1 MTEACEIKNKLSLP
15 IMDSILNKRIVNFN
29 FRILQGIQCQIR
41 EMLILNSE
49 FSKGFSR
56 KEKRTVS

>member
-49 FSKGFSR
+49 FSKSFSR

>member
-1 MTEACEIKNKLSLP
+1 MTETYEIKYRLPLP
-15 IMDSILNKRIVNFN
+15 IMESILNKRIVNFN

-49 FSKGFSR
+49 FNKSFSR
-56 KEKRTVS
+56 KEKRTVF

>member
-29 FRILQGIQCQIR
+29 FRILQGIQYQIR

-49 FSKGFSR
+49 FNKSFSR